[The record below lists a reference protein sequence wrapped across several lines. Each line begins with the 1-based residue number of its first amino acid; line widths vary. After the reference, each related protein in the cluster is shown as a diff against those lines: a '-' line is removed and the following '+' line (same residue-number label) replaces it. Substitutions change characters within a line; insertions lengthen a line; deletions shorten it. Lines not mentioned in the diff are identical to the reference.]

1 MEEDL
6 KIVEEFRQE
15 LAEIKEKFKNAS
27 ESLVMQ
33 SIIDYRTKQAQAIE
47 HLLQAYK
54 QQKEIIKNSVSKDKI
69 IQLKDFI
76 ITDCIQKNI
85 DLIPV
90 SNLIKNMNILLEGDE

>member
-6 KIVEEFRQE
+6 KIVEELRQE
-15 LAEIKEKFKNAS
+15 LAETKEKFKYAS

-54 QQKEIIKNSVSKDKI
+54 QQKDIIKNSVSKDKI
-69 IQLKDFI
+69 TEI
-76 ITDCIQKNI
+76 IKELNI
-85 DLIPV
+85 DIER
-90 SNLIKNMNILLEGDE
+90 NKRRKINNTKE